1 MGQPEEAI
9 EQLELALLLSP
20 RESGVGPAHV
30 RLAEARFMLEEYE
43 ESVELAEDAL
53 RRPETQMWGNAI
65 LASSLAALGR
75 IEDAKIAG
83 VELLRRRPDLT
94 ISKVR
99 ESTFLASSG
108 FLEPYIDGLRK
119 AGLPED

>member
-1 MGQPEEAI
+1 
-9 EQLELALLLSP
+9 
-20 RESGVGPAHV
+20 
-30 RLAEARFMLEEYE
+30 MLEEYE
-43 ESVELAEDAL
+43 EAVELAEDAL

-75 IEDAKIAG
+75 IDDAKAAA

-108 FLEPYIDGLRK
+108 FLEPYVDGLRK
-119 AGLPED
+119 AGVPE